1 MKVYE
6 YVNSLL
12 SMLNNNND
20 NKVYDFSILCEKYP
34 IMVSKGSFRAR
45 VLYVT
50 LAPRLT
56 LGEQANNERFYPN
69 KLTEIGLEY
78 ITVTS
83 NVRRRITMNAQE
95 FWINGNTERQEY
107 KGNEYYNYSI
117 ERTNNETKK
126 MVQQLR
132 EKYNIPV
139 PEIFI
144 GKHHDLILN

>member
-6 YVNSLL
+6 YINSLL
-12 SMLNNNND
+12 SMLNNNNE

-50 LAPRLT
+50 LS
-56 LGEQANNERFYPN
+56 NNERFYPD

>member
-6 YVNSLL
+6 YINSLL

-56 LGEQANNERFYPN
+56 LREQANNERFYPN

-83 NVRRRITMNAQE
+83 NVRRRITMNTQE